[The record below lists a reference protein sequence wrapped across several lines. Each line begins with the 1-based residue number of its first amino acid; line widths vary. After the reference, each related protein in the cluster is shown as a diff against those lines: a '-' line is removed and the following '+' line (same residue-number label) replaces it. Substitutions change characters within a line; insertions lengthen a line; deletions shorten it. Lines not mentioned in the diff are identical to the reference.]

1 MQQSAAAIVRNRRE
15 VVSCVKICCA
25 TGCINR
31 SESNSWTNSFWLQKA
46 GEKGGVT
53 STEEWPSH
61 SIFRTLLALYYQLS
75 VTFPQNVFVFLL
87 VLEEELDNT
96 TDFPVN
102 LVSVSIDLAQFI
114 ISSELNSVSFAWF
127 WKRFYENPC
136 CEPSNLV
143 RYLHSEFILMVS
155 QIFGQNLP
163 MLK

>member
-25 TGCINR
+25 TGCKNR

-46 GEKGGVT
+46 GEKEGVT

-61 SIFRTLLALYYQLS
+61 SIFRTLFALYYQLS

-87 VLEEELDNT
+87 VLEEELDNA

-102 LVSVSIDLAQFI
+102 LVSVSIDLVQFI
-114 ISSELNSVSFAWF
+114 SAQNSIPSALPDSERDSMRTHAV
-127 WKRFYENPC
+127 NPQTLC
-136 CEPSNLV
+136 DT
-143 RYLHSEFILMVS
+143 YI
-155 QIFGQNLP
+155 QNLF
-163 MLK
+163 